1 MLYLQHMKLL
11 VTGGLGFIGT
21 NFIRYWFQNHP
32 DDTIVNLDKITYA
45 ANPLNLAEF
54 EGKSNYQFIKGDI
67 CDQDTVAKA
76 VEGAELIVHFAAES
90 HVDRSLDDP
99 ELFLRTNILGTHNLL
114 NFASQKNIRF
124 HHISTDEVFGAL
136 ELNTENKFSE
146 STPYDPRSP
155 YSSSKAAS
163 DHLVRSFYHSFN
175 LPITISNCSNNYGP
189 YQSPEKFL
197 PRMITNLL
205 TGQKVKV
212 YGDGLNVRDWL
223 HVLDHCRAIEAIIKK
238 GKIGETYVIGGLT
251 KDVNNLELTKTVL
264 DLMGKGEDQIEF
276 VSDRPG
282 HDRRYAVNW
291 EKIKN
296 ELSWS
301 PLYTFEEGIKATVDW
316 YTQNSDWWQAS
327 KSEAEQFYKK
337 IGR

>member
-1 MLYLQHMKLL
+1 MKIL

-21 NFIRYWFQNHP
+21 NFIRYWFKHHP
-32 DDTIVNLDKITYA
+32 DDTIVNLDKVTYA
-45 ANPLNLAEF
+45 ANPANLSEF
-54 EGKSNYQFIKGDI
+54 EGKSNYKFVKGDI
-67 CDQDTVAKA
+67 CDKNLVSEIVKDID
-76 VEGAELIVHFAAES
+76 LIIHFAAET
-90 HVDRSLDDP
+90 HVDRSLDEP
-99 ELFLRTNILGTHNLL
+99 ELFLQTNILGTYNLL
-114 NFASQKNIRF
+114 NFASQYNIRF

-146 STPYDPRSP
+146 STTYDPRSP

-205 TGQKVKV
+205 TNQKVKV

-223 HVLDHCRAIEAIIKK
+223 HVLDHCRAIEAIIQK

-264 DLMGKGEDQIEF
+264 NLMGKGEDQIEF

-296 ELSWS
+296 ELGWTPQYS
-301 PLYTFEEGIKATVDW
+301 FEEGVKATVDW

-327 KSEAEQFYKK
+327 KSEAEDFYKK

>member
-1 MLYLQHMKLL
+1 MKLL
-11 VTGGLGFIGT
+11 ITGGLGFIGT
-21 NFIRYWFQNHP
+21 NFIRYWFQNHSN
-32 DDTIVNLDKITYA
+32 DSIVNLDKVTYA
-45 ANPLNLAEF
+45 ANPANLAEF
-54 EGKSNYQFIKGDI
+54 EGKSNYKFIKGDI
-67 CDQDTVAKA
+67 CDKNV
-76 VEGAELIVHFAAES
+76 VEQAAQGVNLIVHFAAES

-99 ELFLRTNILGTHNLL
+99 ELFLKTNILGTFNLL
-114 NFASQKNIRF
+114 NIASKNNIRF
-124 HHISTDEVFGAL
+124 HHISTDEVFGSL
-136 ELNTENKFSE
+136 ELETTDKFSE

-155 YSSSKAAS
+155 YSSSKASS
-163 DHLVRSFYHSFN
+163 DHLVRSFFHSYN

-189 YQSPEKFL
+189 YQSPEKFI

-212 YGDGLNVRDWL
+212 FGDGLNVRDWL
-223 HVLDHCRAIEAIIKK
+223 HVLDHCRAIEAIILK

-264 DLMGKGEDQIEF
+264 NLMGKGEDQIEF
-276 VSDRPG
+276 VADRPG

-296 ELSWS
+296 ELGWM
-301 PLYTFEEGIKATVDW
+301 PQYTFEEGIKSTIDW
-316 YTQNSDWWQAS
+316 YTNNSSWWQAS

>member
-1 MLYLQHMKLL
+1 MKIL

-76 VEGAELIVHFAAES
+76 VEGVELIVHFAAES

-251 KDVNNLELTKTVL
+251 KDINNLELTKTVL
-264 DLMGKGEDQIEF
+264 DLMSKGEDQIEF

-296 ELSWS
+296 ELDWS

>member
-1 MLYLQHMKLL
+1 MKIL

-21 NFIRYWFQNHP
+21 NFIRYWFQQHP
-32 DDTIVNLDKITYA
+32 EDTIVNLDKVTYA
-45 ANPLNLAEF
+45 ANPANLSEF

-67 CDQDTVAKA
+67 CDAKTVESAMLG
-76 VEGAELIVHFAAES
+76 VDLVVHFAAET

-99 ELFLRTNILGTHNLL
+99 ELFLKTNILGTFNLL
-114 NFASQKNIRF
+114 NIASKNNIRF

-146 STPYDPRSP
+146 TTPYDPRSP

-163 DHLVRSFYHSFN
+163 DHLVRSFYHSFD

-189 YQSPEKFL
+189 YQSPEKFI

-223 HVLDHCRAIEAIIKK
+223 HVLDHCRAIEAIIQK

-251 KDVNNLELTKTVL
+251 KDINNLELTKTVL
-264 DLMGKGEDQIEF
+264 SLMGRGVDQIEF
-276 VSDRPG
+276 VTDRPG

-296 ELSWS
+296 ELDWN
-301 PLYTFEEGIKATVDW
+301 PQYTFKEGIKATIDW

>member
-1 MLYLQHMKLL
+1 MKLL

-21 NFIRYWFQNHP
+21 NFIRYWFKHHP
-32 DDTIVNLDKITYA
+32 DDTIVNLDKVTYA
-45 ANPLNLAEF
+45 ANPANLSEF
-54 EGKSNYQFIKGDI
+54 EGKSNYKFVKGDI
-67 CDQDTVAKA
+67 CDKNLVAEIVKDID
-76 VEGAELIVHFAAES
+76 LIIHFAAET
-90 HVDRSLDDP
+90 HVDRSLDEP
-99 ELFLRTNILGTHNLL
+99 ELFLQTNILGTYNLL
-114 NFASQKNIRF
+114 NFASQYNIRF

-136 ELNTENKFSE
+136 ELNTENKFTE
-146 STPYDPRSP
+146 STTYDPRSP

-205 TGQKVKV
+205 TDQKVKV

-223 HVLDHCRAIEAIIKK
+223 HVLDHCRAIEAIIQK

-251 KDVNNLELTKTVL
+251 KDINNLELTKTVL

-276 VSDRPG
+276 VTDRPG

-296 ELSWS
+296 ELGWTPQYS
-301 PLYTFEEGIKATVDW
+301 FEEGIKATVDW

-327 KSEAEQFYKK
+327 KSEAEDFYKK

>member
-1 MLYLQHMKLL
+1 MKLL

-32 DDTIVNLDKITYA
+32 NDTIVNLDKVTYA
-45 ANPLNLAEF
+45 ANPANLAEF
-54 EGKSNYQFIKGDI
+54 EGKNNYQFIKGDI
-67 CDQDTVAKA
+67 CDPKIVQQAM
-76 VEGAELIVHFAAES
+76 EGVDLIVHFAAES

-99 ELFLRTNILGTHNLL
+99 ELFLRTNILGTFNLL
-114 NFASQKNIRF
+114 NIASKKNIRF

-136 ELNTENKFSE
+136 ELGTEDKFSE

-155 YSSSKAAS
+155 YSSSKASS
-163 DHLVRSFYHSFN
+163 DHLVRSFFHSFN

-205 TGQKVKV
+205 TDQKVKV

-223 HVLDHCRAIEAIIKK
+223 HVLDHCRAIEAIITK

-264 DLMGKGEDQIEF
+264 ALMGKGEDQIEF
-276 VSDRPG
+276 VADRPG

-291 EKIKN
+291 EKIKK
-296 ELSWS
+296 ELAWS
-301 PLYTFEEGIKATVDW
+301 PQYTFEEGIKATVDW
-316 YTQNSDWWQAS
+316 YTQNQSWWQAS

>member
-1 MLYLQHMKLL
+1 MKIL

-21 NFIRYWFQNHP
+21 NFIRYWFKHHP
-32 DDTIVNLDKITYA
+32 DDTIVNLDKVTYA
-45 ANPLNLAEF
+45 ANPANLSEF
-54 EGKSNYQFIKGDI
+54 EGKSNYKFVKGDI
-67 CDQDTVAKA
+67 CDKNLVAEIVKDID
-76 VEGAELIVHFAAES
+76 LIIHFAAET
-90 HVDRSLDDP
+90 HVDRSLDEP
-99 ELFLRTNILGTHNLL
+99 ELFLQTNILGTYNLL
-114 NFASQKNIRF
+114 NFASQYNIRF

-136 ELNTENKFSE
+136 ELNTENKFTE
-146 STPYDPRSP
+146 STTYDPRSP

-205 TGQKVKV
+205 TNQKVKV

-223 HVLDHCRAIEAIIKK
+223 HVLDHCRAIEAIIQK

-251 KDVNNLELTKTVL
+251 KDINNLELTKTVL

-276 VSDRPG
+276 VTDRPG

-296 ELSWS
+296 ELGWTPQYS
-301 PLYTFEEGIKATVDW
+301 FEEGIKATVDW

-327 KSEAEQFYKK
+327 KSEAEDFYKK

>member
-1 MLYLQHMKLL
+1 MKLL

-21 NFIRYWFQNHP
+21 NFIRYWFKHHP
-32 DDTIVNLDKITYA
+32 DDTIVNLDKVTYA
-45 ANPLNLAEF
+45 ANPANLSEF
-54 EGKSNYQFIKGDI
+54 EGKSNYKFVKGDI
-67 CDQDTVAKA
+67 CDKNLVAEIVKDID
-76 VEGAELIVHFAAES
+76 LIIHFAAET
-90 HVDRSLDDP
+90 HVDRSLDEP
-99 ELFLRTNILGTHNLL
+99 ELFLQTNILGTYNLL
-114 NFASQKNIRF
+114 NFASQHNIRF

-136 ELNTENKFSE
+136 ELNTENKFTE
-146 STPYDPRSP
+146 STTYDPRSP

-205 TGQKVKV
+205 TDQKVKV

-223 HVLDHCRAIEAIIKK
+223 HVLDHCRAIEAIIQK

-251 KDVNNLELTKTVL
+251 KDINNLELTKTVL

-276 VSDRPG
+276 VTDRPG

-296 ELSWS
+296 ELGWTPQYS
-301 PLYTFEEGIKATVDW
+301 FEEGIKATVDW

-327 KSEAEQFYKK
+327 KSEAEDFYKK

>member
-1 MLYLQHMKLL
+1 MKLL
-11 VTGGLGFIGT
+11 ITGGLGFIGT

-32 DDTIVNLDKITYA
+32 DDSIVNLDKVTYA
-45 ANPLNLAEF
+45 ANPANLTEF
-54 EGKSNYQFIKGDI
+54 EGKDNYKFIKGDI
-67 CDQDTVAKA
+67 CDKNV
-76 VEGAELIVHFAAES
+76 VEQAMEGIDLIIHFAAES

-99 ELFLRTNILGTHNLL
+99 ELFLRTNILGTFNLL
-114 NFASQKNIRF
+114 NIASKKNIRF

-136 ELNTENKFSE
+136 ELGTEDKFSE

-155 YSSSKAAS
+155 YSSSKASS
-163 DHLVRSFYHSFN
+163 DHLVRSFFHSFN

-205 TGQKVKV
+205 TDQKVKV

-223 HVLDHCRAIEAIIKK
+223 HVLDHCRAIEAIITK

-264 DLMGKGEDQIEF
+264 ALMGKGEDQIEF
-276 VSDRPG
+276 VADRPG

-291 EKIKN
+291 EKIKK
-296 ELSWS
+296 ELAWS
-301 PLYTFEEGIKATVDW
+301 PQYTFEEGIKATVDW
-316 YTQNSDWWQAS
+316 YTQNQSWWQAS

>member
-1 MLYLQHMKLL
+1 MKLL

-32 DDTIVNLDKITYA
+32 DDSIVNLDKVTYA
-45 ANPLNLAEF
+45 ANPANLAEF
-54 EGKSNYQFIKGDI
+54 EGKNNYQFIKGDI
-67 CDQDTVAKA
+67 CDPKIVQQAM
-76 VEGAELIVHFAAES
+76 EGVDLIVHFAAES

-99 ELFLRTNILGTHNLL
+99 ELFLRTNILGTFNLL
-114 NFASQKNIRF
+114 NIAAKKNIRF

-136 ELNTENKFSE
+136 ELGTEDKFSE
-146 STPYDPRSP
+146 ITPYDPRSP
-155 YSSSKAAS
+155 YSSSKASS

-205 TGQKVKV
+205 TDQKVKV

-223 HVLDHCRAIEAIIKK
+223 HVLDHCRAIEAIILK

-264 DLMGKGEDQIEF
+264 GLMGKGEDQIEF
-276 VSDRPG
+276 VADRPG

-296 ELSWS
+296 ELAWS
-301 PLYTFEEGIKATVDW
+301 PQYTFEEGIKATVDW
-316 YTQNSDWWQAS
+316 YTQNQSWWQAS

>member
-1 MLYLQHMKLL
+1 MKLL
-11 VTGGLGFIGT
+11 ITGGLGFIGT

-32 DDTIVNLDKITYA
+32 DDVIVNLDKVTYA
-45 ANPLNLAEF
+45 ANPANLAEF
-54 EGKSNYQFIKGDI
+54 EGKNNYQFIKGDI
-67 CDQDTVAKA
+67 CDPKIVQQAM
-76 VEGAELIVHFAAES
+76 EGVDLIVHFAAES

-99 ELFLRTNILGTHNLL
+99 ELFLRTNILGTFNLL
-114 NFASQKNIRF
+114 NIAAKKNIRF

-136 ELNTENKFSE
+136 ELGTEDKFSE
-146 STPYDPRSP
+146 ITPYDPRSP
-155 YSSSKAAS
+155 YSSSKASS

-205 TGQKVKV
+205 TDQKVKV

-223 HVLDHCRAIEAIIKK
+223 HVLDHCRAIEAIITK

-264 DLMGKGEDQIEF
+264 KLMGKGEDQIEF
-276 VSDRPG
+276 VADRPG

-296 ELSWS
+296 ELAWA
-301 PLYTFEEGIKATVDW
+301 PQYTFEEGVKATVDW
-316 YTQNSDWWQAS
+316 YTQNQSWWQAS